1 MARTPKQTLDYLI
14 DLFTPEIRD
23 IFLAAIEDVTDK
35 AIIVDIIKAIE
46 EGNPEKAFQA
56 IGFTPAAMRP
66 VTAVIERAFE
76 RGGVLTGET
85 FPKYLNT
92 PSGRTVFRFDT
103 RNSRSEAWLRD
114 HSSQLITRI
123 TDEAR
128 ANVRTVLERG
138 MLEGRNPRSVA
149 LDIVGRVDPASK
161 KRVGGIIGLTE
172 NQENWVANARRRLST
187 LDNKYFSME
196 LRDKRFDRIVQR
208 AIADNRPLP
217 ADTVDKIVVAYKN
230 NALRYRGENIA
241 RTEAIQALN
250 RAEHEAHLQ
259 AVDIGAL
266 RSQDIVRIW
275 DSAGD
280 NRVRWSHKK
289 LDGQKVGLEEPFR
302 SPSGAL
308 MLFPGDTSMGAAA
321 NEVCMCRCRVRLQVD
336 FLAQWND

>member
-35 AIIVDIIKAIE
+35 AIIADIIKAIE

-123 TDEAR
+123 TD
-128 ANVRTVLERG
+128 
-138 MLEGRNPRSVA
+138 
-149 LDIVGRVDPASK
+149 
-161 KRVGGIIGLTE
+161 
-172 NQENWVANARRRLST
+172 
-187 LDNKYFSME
+187 
-196 LRDKRFDRIVQR
+196 
-208 AIADNRPLP
+208 
-217 ADTVDKIVVAYKN
+217 
-230 NALRYRGENIA
+230 
-241 RTEAIQALN
+241 
-250 RAEHEAHLQ
+250 
-259 AVDIGAL
+259 
-266 RSQDIVRIW
+266 
-275 DSAGD
+275 
-280 NRVRWSHKK
+280 
-289 LDGQKVGLEEPFR
+289 
-302 SPSGAL
+302 
-308 MLFPGDTSMGAAA
+308 
-321 NEVCMCRCRVRLQVD
+321 
-336 FLAQWND
+336 